1 MRKVSGKKGNFEII
15 NELEWNG
22 VSVINHKHST
32 AKWKDLDSSKKESS
46 DNHISA
52 AFFSLAEINLTM
64 LEPLVNP
71 SD

>member
-32 AKWKDLDSSKKESS
+32 AK
-46 DNHISA
+46 
-52 AFFSLAEINLTM
+52 
-64 LEPLVNP
+64 
-71 SD
+71 